1 MINVNFLNYLKYKS
15 EVYRIFVTFIFF
27 ISILIIG
34 LLSVND
40 YGAVNDEYT
49 HRLNGFI
56 TLNYLGEIFLPDI
69 TRQYTI
75 DKNFVSFDEM
85 PDQLR
90 YYGGTILHAPLGFL
104 EVIFGIEDKKDVFI
118 FKHYVYFLIFFISLI
133 FFFKILNRRFNSWQY
148 SILGTSLLFLTPR
161 IFANSFY
168 NNMDIPFMSFLIIA
182 TYFGV
187 RFLSKSNKKYIFLFS
202 LFSSIAIDIRI
213 VGGILPLVILII
225 YFSQNLMK
233 KSLKKSVVNLVLIFF
248 MHIIFIIL
256 LWPLLWENP
265 IDNLIKIFV
274 NMANHPLDFDV
285 FFFGENINVT
295 NLPWFYL
302 PTWIFISTPILY
314 TLLFLIGIIFFLSAF
329 FNLNS
334 KIKINSTDKIF
345 LLMIMVPAI
354 LPILLNSTLYNGWRH
369 FYFIYPYIV
378 YFMVYGIFF
387 LLEKIHIK
395 KINLLFKILIV
406 IGLLDISSWMIQN
419 HPHQYVFFNKIIR
432 KNASANFELDYMA
445 ASYKEN
451 LDYLVN
457 NENKKNFNIFN
468 ASETKIWYP
477 LFSLSKS
484 DRDKIHETDKHKADY
499 WITNYW
505 FDKTIYDENFYNNFE
520 VLKEIKI
527 DGNKINTIFKRKN

>member
-1 MINVNFLNYLKYKS
+1 MTNVNFFNYFKYKS
-15 EVYRIFVTFIFF
+15 EVYRVFITFIFF

-187 RFLSKSNKKYIFLFS
+187 RFLSKPYKKYIFLFS
-202 LFSSIAIDIRI
+202 LFSSIAIDIRL

-233 KSLKKSVVNLVLIFF
+233 KNLKKSVVNLVLIFF

-302 PTWIFISTPILY
+302 PTWIFISTPIMY
-314 TLLFLIGIIFFLSAF
+314 TLLFLIGIIFFLLAF
-329 FNLNS
+329 FSLNS

-387 LLEKIHIK
+387 LLEKICIK
-395 KINLLFKILIV
+395 KINILIKILLV
-406 IGLLDISSWMIQN
+406 IGMLDISFWMVQN

-432 KNASANFELDYMA
+432 KNASVNFELDYMA

-457 NENKKNFNIFN
+457 NENKENFNIFN

-484 DRDKIHETDKHKADY
+484 DRNKIRETAKLNADY

-505 FDKTIYDENFYNNFE
+505 FDKTIYDENFFNNFE
-520 VLKEIKI
+520 ILNEIKI
-527 DGNKINTIFKRKN
+527 DGNKINSIFKRKN